1 MMKTL
6 LFLGLL
12 FFVLSPGI
20 LLTLPRGGSKMVV
33 AATHAL
39 VFVTVWYFTRRFV
52 VESFEDEDEYEYEDE
67 YEDEE
72 EPFRRYVPNRRS
84 PPPRSPPPRVNVSRM
99 FRFF

>member
-1 MMKTL
+1 M
-6 LFLGLL
+6 
-12 FFVLSPGI
+12 I
-20 LLTLPRGGSKMVV
+20 V

-52 VESFEDEDEYEYEDE
+52 VESFEDEDEYDYE

-72 EPFRRYVPNRRS
+72 EPFRRYVAPAPRRP
-84 PPPRSPPPRVNVSRM
+84 PPPRETVNLSRM